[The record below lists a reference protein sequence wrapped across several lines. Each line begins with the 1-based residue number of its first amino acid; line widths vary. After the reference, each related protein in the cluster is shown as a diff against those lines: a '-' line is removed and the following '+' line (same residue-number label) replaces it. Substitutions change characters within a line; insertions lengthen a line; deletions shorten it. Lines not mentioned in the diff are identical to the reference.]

1 MPIESH
7 RHLLPA
13 EVYELEQPAVPGQR
27 KKVVDRIVRDLQ
39 DR

>member
-1 MPIESH
+1 MQTVDDAQASAMERRDP
-7 RHLLPA
+7 
-13 EVYELEQPAVPGQR
+13 QPAVPGQR